1 MFFEISSEIGVLQQI
16 LTWYCTVAQISF
28 SANRCPSLWQG
39 LIFDFANTFSAD
51 NATPSAYFWRK
62 VAQGRTLYTFTVEL
76 STWLS
81 CSLHSCPLSHSS
93 LVHIWYTSDQKE
105 QKHKP
110 DNATPSAY
118 YWRKVAQG
126 RTLYTLT
133 VELSTWLSCSLH
145 SSFVAQMLW
154 HGCGVYIVDQRCEIL
169 TNKFESLGFCWLCFR
184 RADE

>member
-28 SANRCPSLWQG
+28 SANSCPSLWQG
-39 LIFDFANTFSAD
+39 LIFDFANTFSA
-51 NATPSAYFWRK
+51 
-62 VAQGRTLYTFTVEL
+62 
-76 STWLS
+76 
-81 CSLHSCPLSHSS
+81 
-93 LVHIWYTSDQKE
+93 
-105 QKHKP
+105 

-154 HGCGVYIVDQRCEIL
+154 HGWGVYIADQRCEIL
-169 TNKFESLGFCWLCFR
+169 TNKFESLGFCWLFSTCWWITVKDDSLVCLSCFEGKFV
-184 RADE
+184 DEDVSEMM

>member
-1 MFFEISSEIGVLQQI
+1 MAPVEISSEIG
-16 LTWYCTVAQISF
+16 AQISF
-28 SANRCPSLWQG
+28 SANSCPRLWQG

-51 NATPSAYFWRK
+51 NATA
-62 VAQGRTLYTFTVEL
+62 
-76 STWLS
+76 
-81 CSLHSCPLSHSS
+81 
-93 LVHIWYTSDQKE
+93 
-105 QKHKP
+105 
-110 DNATPSAY
+110 SAY

-154 HGCGVYIVDQRCEIL
+154 HGCAVYIVDQRCEIL

-184 RADE
+184 RPDE

>member
-1 MFFEISSEIGVLQQI
+1 MTLQTH
-16 LTWYCTVAQISF
+16 LA
-28 SANRCPSLWQG
+28 
-39 LIFDFANTFSAD
+39 LIMLHLPLITGD
-51 NATPSAYFWRK
+51 K
-62 VAQGRTLYTFTVEL
+62 VAQGRTLYTLTVEL